1 MQFED
6 NNSKKWDGKEVW
18 LEAYVVDE
26 LYNSTE
32 MLHGAKLMVPFKG
45 KGGKITHWNTIYID
59 PSQSNCAEEPAAATD
74 KPAAKVLK

>member
-1 MQFED
+1 VQFED

-18 LEAYVVDE
+18 LEAYVLDE

-45 KGGKITHWNTIYID
+45 K
-59 PSQSNCAEEPAAATD
+59 
-74 KPAAKVLK
+74 